1 MGCSHSAFDEQAF
14 LQPLEAEAA
23 TMLPSNSLSVMT
35 ITFPRFLTR
44 GAYKGLLDH
53 AKKGFSG
60 MGGDEEAVSATA
72 EMAALPS
79 HVQVENP
86 VGGAML
92 ASAPPDASV
101 HSPWPVFI
109 SGSKSLESVRLE
121 LRDAAGAPLG
131 LVLMQKAGRDKE
143 VQECVLLVC
152 STTPRVS
159 GQSPACEWKC
169 RQEGFRPAKNPAA
182 RLNAATNYAYECL
195 FTKTPLVFSS
205 GEALYP
211 WALLEPT
218 GSLYNGHRVYLAD
231 KLGGFAVG
239 KGKESYAGAASTIG
253 GGDLR
258 LKRGGLGCAV
268 IGNNAELTTLRV
280 APGADPLL
288 MLGVALL
295 YEKTSLHEH
304 FVVSGSGGG
313 GN

>member
-1 MGCSHSAFDEQAF
+1 MGF
-14 LQPLEAEAA
+14 LDQ
-23 TMLPSNSLSVMT
+23 
-35 ITFPRFLTR
+35 
-44 GAYKGLLDH
+44 

-60 MGGDEEAVSATA
+60 MGGKEEAVSATA
-72 EMAALPS
+72 EMAAVPS

-86 VGGAML
+86 VGGTML

-101 HSPWPVFI
+101 HTRWPVSI
-109 SGSKSLESVRLE
+109 SGTKSLESVRLE

-131 LVLMQKAGRDKE
+131 LVLMRKAGKDKE
-143 VQECVLLVC
+143 VKEAVLLVC
-152 STTPRVS
+152 STTPRVP

-169 RQEGFRPAKNPAA
+169 RMEGLKPAKNPAA
-182 RLNAATNYAYECL
+182 RLSAETNYAYECL
-195 FTKTPLVFSS
+195 FSSTPLVFST

-218 GSLYNGHRVYLAD
+218 GSLYCGHRVYLAD

-239 KGKESYAGAASTIG
+239 KGKEAYAGAASTMAG
-253 GGDLR
+253 SDLR

-268 IGNNAELTTLRV
+268 IENDAESTTLRV
-280 APGADPLL
+280 APGGDPLL

-313 GN
+313 GG